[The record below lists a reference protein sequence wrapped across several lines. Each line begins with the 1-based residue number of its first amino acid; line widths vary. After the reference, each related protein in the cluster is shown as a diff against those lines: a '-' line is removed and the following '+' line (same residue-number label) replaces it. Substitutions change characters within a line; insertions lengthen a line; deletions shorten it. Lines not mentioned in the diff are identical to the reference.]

1 MDKSKRSAQYRM
13 ISSIYGNRIWAG
25 KIYKYTYMA
34 RQDMQVKSR
43 TEESDARERVVG
55 NASSATGCIQSL
67 SSIFLETLPGALL
80 YRP

>member
-34 RQDMQVKSR
+34 RQDKQTMQVKSR
-43 TEESDARERVVG
+43 TGESDARERVAG

-67 SSIFLETLPGALL
+67 TSIFLDALPGALL
-80 YRP
+80 

>member
-34 RQDMQVKSR
+34 RQDKQTTQVKSR
-43 TEESDARERVVG
+43 TEGSDARERVVE

-67 SSIFLETLPGALL
+67 SSIFLEALL
-80 YRP
+80 QRL